1 MASARCVFNDSSST
15 IPPTSIFPAEMEGKK
30 PRALDIL
37 HLQKHFPINQAIIFI
52 QSCVC
57 HLNHYHLSLIMV
69 NLPMKNDEV
78 SIDDLTKHNT
88 LELQTKE
95 RIRQNSTV
103 NYIPLK
109 FTLQRFV

>member
-1 MASARCVFNDSSST
+1 
-15 IPPTSIFPAEMEGKK
+15 
-30 PRALDIL
+30 
-37 HLQKHFPINQAIIFI
+37 
-52 QSCVC
+52 
-57 HLNHYHLSLIMV
+57 
-69 NLPMKNDEV
+69 MKNDEV

-103 NYIPLK
+103 NYILLK